1 MYDQTICKLSKPN
14 HEWYTMC
21 NCLDMV
27 TKPGSNLNHILIFRE
42 TLGILWCNQQFGFIG
57 GQKNVLMN
65 ENVHLFRVSSLA
77 KKPGLF
83 Y

>member
-14 HEWYTMC
+14 HESYTMC

-42 TLGILWCNQQFGFIG
+42 TLGIL
-57 GQKNVLMN
+57 
-65 ENVHLFRVSSLA
+65 
-77 KKPGLF
+77 
-83 Y
+83 